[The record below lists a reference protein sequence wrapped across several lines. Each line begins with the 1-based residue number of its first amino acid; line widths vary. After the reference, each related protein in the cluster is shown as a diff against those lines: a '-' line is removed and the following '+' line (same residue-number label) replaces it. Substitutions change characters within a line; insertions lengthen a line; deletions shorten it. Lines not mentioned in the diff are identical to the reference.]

1 MKDRVHIEK
10 LRLEAVIGPDAW
22 NQLNPQ
28 QCFITMNMQT
38 NFGQAA
44 LSDDLRYS
52 LNYAVIARDVTN
64 FVKSR
69 TNWKSLGILC
79 RSVSDYA
86 MSKYVGIET
95 LQLKAQTES
104 AHIRSEDISCLVQ
117 RERAKTCSSLEENYD
132 MLHISGLKILTL
144 IGVFTFERLQKQ
156 YVTLDLYLPWP
167 RDSPNHASYK
177 SIINKIVEYV
187 ENSNFLTVEAL
198 VESITKVTSRDQ
210 YFQEHATLPIE
221 VKVIKLN
228 AVTSTTGVG
237 VSCVR
242 TPIEIQSLELPQ
254 EPANTVGTSQSALNL
269 PIYTDVQKKIN
280 SGWNTA
286 YLAFGSNV
294 GDKLHNIILAKE
306 LLSENTK
313 IRLQNVSSLFESEPM
328 YFKDQ
333 DTFMNGCFE
342 ISTTLNPQEL
352 LELCKSIE
360 YEEMKRVKHF
370 DNGPRIIDLDIIMY
384 LNSAGE
390 HVLLDDANLTIPHA
404 RMLERSF
411 VLEPLCELV
420 SPDHIH
426 PLTTEPLVDHLTQLY
441 GKQNGEDV
449 LWKLVPLPS
458 VNSYSIG
465 RFLKFKNIK
474 KVDEIAGT
482 TSRITQSPTIL
493 MGVLN
498 ATPDSFSDGGQHY
511 SDPLKQLAY
520 VKKICEDALRLHEQ
534 IIIDIG
540 GCSTRPNSK
549 QPSEEEE
556 LERTIP
562 LIKLIRTCEELPQHK
577 IVISVDTYRSMV
589 ARQAIAVGADII
601 NDISGGTFDPEIFA
615 VIAANPKVA
624 YVLSHTRG
632 NISNMVKLTD
642 YREDSNDNVN
652 EYLYNKRCTSPETSF
667 IRTVSRELSKRY
679 ANAIKNGVCRWQIL
693 LDPGIGFAKNGEQN
707 LEIIRKLSLFKNFS
721 CILETVRYINFRNLP
736 VVVGPSR
743 KNFIGKITKDAN
755 PIDRDFA
762 TGAILSSCIGFGADV
777 VRVHNVTDCA
787 KAVKLADAVYKGI

>member
-1 MKDRVHIEK
+1 MKDQVHIEK

-22 NQLNPQ
+22 SQLNPQ

-38 NFGQAA
+38 DFGQAS

-52 LNYAVIARDVTN
+52 LNYAVISRDVTN

-69 TNWKSLGILC
+69 SNWGSLGILS

-86 MSKYVGIET
+86 MSKYIGIDK
-95 LQLKAQTES
+95 LQLKAQTET

-117 RERAKTCSSLEENYD
+117 RERAKTCYSSGNYD

-156 YVTLDLYLPWP
+156 YVTFDLYLPWP
-167 RDSPNHASYK
+167 KNSPNHASYK

-198 VESITKVTSRDQ
+198 VESITKLISSDL
-210 YFQEHATLPIE
+210 YFQEHSTLPIE
-221 VKVIKLN
+221 VKVMKLN
-228 AVTSTTGVG
+228 AITSTTGVG

-242 TPIEIQSLELPQ
+242 TPIEMNSSELPN
-254 EPANTVGTSQSALNL
+254 EPVKPIGTSQSALNL
-269 PIYTDVQKKIN
+269 PIHTNAQKKIN
-280 SGWNTA
+280 DGWNTV

-294 GDKLHNIILAKE
+294 GDKLHNILLAKD

-333 DTFMNGCFE
+333 DTFVNGCIE
-342 ISTTLNPQEL
+342 ITTTLNPQEV

-390 HVLLDDANLTIPHA
+390 HVLVDDANLTIPHA

-426 PLTTEPLVDHLTQLY
+426 PLTTEPLVDHLAQLY
-441 GKQNGEDV
+441 GRQNREDV

-458 VNSYSIG
+458 VNSNSTERY
-465 RFLKFKNIK
+465 LKFRNIK
-474 KVDEIAGT
+474 SVDEIAKT
-482 TSRITQSPTIL
+482 TRRITLSPTIL

-511 SDPLKQLAY
+511 SDPEKQLAY
-520 VKKICEDALRLHEQ
+520 VKKICADALNLHEQ
-534 IIIDIG
+534 VIIDIG

-549 QPSEEEE
+549 QTSEEEE
-556 LERTIP
+556 IMRTIP
-562 LIKLIRTCEELPQHK
+562 LIKLIRTCEELPQDK
-577 IVISVDTYRSMV
+577 MVISVDTYRSLV

-601 NDISGGTFDPEIFA
+601 NDISGGAFDPEMFA
-615 VIAANPKVA
+615 VVAANPKVA

-632 NISNMVKLTD
+632 NISNMSRLTD
-642 YREDSNDNVN
+642 YSEDSNDNSN
-652 EYLYNKRCTSPETSF
+652 EYLYNKLCTSPETSF
-667 IRTVSRELSKRY
+667 IRTMSRELSKRY
-679 ANAIKNGVCRWQIL
+679 VNAVKSGVCRWQIL

-707 LEIIRKLSLFKNFS
+707 LEIIRHISLFKNFS
-721 CILETVRYINFRNLP
+721 CVQETGYYINFRNLP
-736 VVVGPSR
+736 IVVGPSR
-743 KNFIGKITKDAN
+743 KNFIGKITKDVN

-762 TGAILSSCIGFGADV
+762 TGALISSCIGFGADI